1 MRVLIVEDD
10 VRLRGM
16 LRDFLREEGFAVDE
30 AADGGEALHKA
41 LGCDYSALVLDV
53 MMPPPDGFEVLRLL
67 RAKGR
72 TMPVLMLTGRG
83 ALPDRLQGLDS
94 GADDYL
100 LKPFELSELAARL
113 RAAIRRSAVAPHPV
127 LTVGPISLDTV
138 ARTVALD
145 GRPVVLTAREFALLE
160 LLARNRGGVV
170 TRAEMDA
177 QIFDE
182 RGDSMSN
189 MLDVYI
195 YKLRQTFGKERILT
209 RRGMGYQLVA

>member
-1 MRVLIVEDD
+1 MRVLVVEDD

-195 YKLRQTFGKERILT
+195 YKLRQKFGKERILT
-209 RRGMGYQLVA
+209 RRGKGYQLVA

>member
-1 MRVLIVEDD
+1 MRILVVEDD

-138 ARTVALD
+138 ACTVALD

-195 YKLRQTFGKERILT
+195 YKLRQKFGKERILT

>member
-138 ARTVALD
+138 ACTVALD

-177 QIFDE
+177 QLFDE

-195 YKLRQTFGKERILT
+195 YKLRQKFGKERILT

>member
-41 LGCDYSALVLDV
+41 LNWEYSALVLDV
-53 MMPPPDGFEVLRLL
+53 MMPPPDGFEVLRRL
-67 RAKGR
+67 RAEGR
-72 TMPVLMLTGRG
+72 TMPVLMLTGLG

-100 LKPFELSELAARL
+100 LKPFELSELVARL
-113 RAAIRRSAVAPHPV
+113 RAAIRRSAGAPRPV

-138 ARTVALD
+138 ARTVTLD
-145 GRPVVLTAREFALLE
+145 GRPVVLTAREYALLE
-160 LLARNRGGVV
+160 LLARNRDGVV

-177 QIFDE
+177 QTFDE

-195 YKLRQTFGKERILT
+195 YRLRQKFGKERILT
-209 RRGMGYQLVA
+209 RKGMGYQLVA

>member
-177 QIFDE
+177 QLFDE

-195 YKLRQTFGKERILT
+195 YKLRQKFGKERILT

>member
-53 MMPPPDGFEVLRLL
+53 MMPPPDGFEVLRRL

-127 LTVGPISLDTV
+127 LTGGPISLDTV

-195 YKLRQTFGKERILT
+195 YKLRQKFGKERILT

>member
-195 YKLRQTFGKERILT
+195 YKLRQKFGKERILT

>member
-1 MRVLIVEDD
+1 MRILVVEDD
-10 VRLRGM
+10 VRLRGL
-16 LRDFLREEGFAVDE
+16 LRDYLREEGFAVDE

-41 LGCDYSALVLDV
+41 LGWDYCALVLDV
-53 MMPPPDGFEVLRLL
+53 MMPPPDGFEVLRRL
-67 RAKGR
+67 RANGR

-138 ARTVALD
+138 ACTVALD

-177 QIFDE
+177 QLFDE

-195 YKLRQTFGKERILT
+195 YKLRQKFGKERILT

>member
-1 MRVLIVEDD
+1 MRVLVVEDD

-195 YKLRQTFGKERILT
+195 YKLRQKFGKERILT

>member
-83 ALPDRLQGLDS
+83 ALPDRLQGLNS

-195 YKLRQTFGKERILT
+195 YKLRQKFGKERILT

>member
-1 MRVLIVEDD
+1 MPWTR
-10 VRLRGM
+10 RRT
-16 LRDFLREEGFAVDE
+16 
-30 AADGGEALHKA
+30 GEALHKA

-195 YKLRQTFGKERILT
+195 YKLRQKFGKERILT

>member
-1 MRVLIVEDD
+1 MRVLVVEDD

-53 MMPPPDGFEVLRLL
+53 MMPPPDGFEVLRRL

-195 YKLRQTFGKERILT
+195 YKLRQKFGKERILT

>member
-1 MRVLIVEDD
+1 MRVLVVEDD

-53 MMPPPDGFEVLRLL
+53 MMPPPDGFEVLRRL
-67 RAKGR
+67 RANGR

-195 YKLRQTFGKERILT
+195 YKLRQKFGKERILT
-209 RRGMGYQLVA
+209 RRGKGYQLVA